1 MEQNYSPEMKQ
12 KAYSFD
18 LTTLKKIVKGAWIAV
33 GGAAMV
39 ALLQYISGLD
49 FGNNSA
55 IVGAVCA
62 ILINVVR
69 EYIKGNEQ

>member
-1 MEQNYSPEMKQ
+1 MEQ

-18 LTTLKKIVKGAWIAV
+18 LTTLKKIGKGALIAV